1 MTQTNNPFGFDPST
15 MFNLDPQQMMEQ
27 WQKSLES
34 FNVPGIDMSAILD
47 SQRKN
52 IEAVTN
58 ANRIALEGVQ
68 ALMQRQTEILQQ
80 SFEEATKLTQNFDPA
95 ADPAERMAQQTELA
109 QEALQQALAKM
120 RELAEMATSS
130 QAAAIT
136 LSACDVRGQP
146 VRGRPAIFL
155 FGGAMPPD
163 SRTCAP
169 PVAS

>member
-130 QAAAIT
+130 QAAAIE
-136 LSACDVRGQP
+136 
-146 VRGRPAIFL
+146 AIQ
-155 FGGAMPPD
+155 
-163 SRTCAP
+163 SRFNEALGEIRAGVDTAGK
-169 PVAS
+169 